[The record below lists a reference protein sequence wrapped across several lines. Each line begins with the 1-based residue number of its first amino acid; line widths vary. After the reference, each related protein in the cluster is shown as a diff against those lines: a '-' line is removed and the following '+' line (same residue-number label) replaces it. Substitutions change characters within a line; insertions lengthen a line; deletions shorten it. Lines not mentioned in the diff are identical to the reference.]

1 MPATENMIHNV
12 TIVIKTDLKALFIM
26 KRVPVPFLYYTR
38 GYDIML
44 MPHLIKATWGKNSM
58 FSMFTKRLGIDLG
71 TANSVV
77 WLAGTGVVL
86 NEPTVV
92 AVTVDDGRVVAVGN
106 EAKDML
112 GRTPGNIMASRPM
125 KEGVIADYKITESM
139 LSYFIDRAVGKNRI
153 FKPEVMICVPTGAS
167 QVERRAVV
175 DATLAAGA
183 KIAYLIEEPLA
194 AAIGA
199 KIPIAQASGH
209 MIVDIGGGSTE
220 AAVISLGGVV
230 VHKSARVAGNK
241 IEEAIANFVKKQYNL
256 IIGERMAEAIKI
268 TIGDAMPSEMKTQAA
283 NMKVK
288 SDTEVIKGATVDFME
303 VRGRDAISGLPSIIT
318 LHKSEVTTAIT
329 PVLQHIVGAIKS
341 VLEDTPPELA
351 ADIIDKGIVMAGGTS
366 LLRNLDKLV
375 TQMTGVPAHVADEP
389 LLCVVRGTGVA
400 IENIELYRRSVT
412 KR

>member
-1 MPATENMIHNV
+1 
-12 TIVIKTDLKALFIM
+12 
-26 KRVPVPFLYYTR
+26 
-38 GYDIML
+38 
-44 MPHLIKATWGKNSM
+44 M
-58 FSMFTKRLGIDLG
+58 FGLTKRLGIDLG

-92 AVTVDDGRVVAVGN
+92 AVTTDDGRVVAVGN

-125 KEGVIADYKITESM
+125 RDGVIADYKITEAM
-139 LSYFIDRAVGKNRI
+139 LAYFIDRAVGRNRI
-153 FKPEVMICVPTGAS
+153 IKPEVMICVPTGAS
-167 QVERRAVV
+167 QVERRAVI
-175 DATLAAGA
+175 DATLAAGSRV
-183 KIAYLIEEPLA
+183 AYLIEEPLA

-241 IEEAIANFVKKQYNL
+241 IDEAITNAVKKNFNL
-256 IIGERMAEAIKI
+256 IIGERMAENIKI
-268 TIGDAMPSEMKTQAA
+268 TIGDALGSESKAHSSQFTEKKKPLSTI
-283 NMKVK
+283 NGELG
-288 SDTEVIKGATVDFME
+288 SDSME
-303 VRGRDAISGLPSIIT
+303 IRGRDAISGLPRIVNLS
-318 LHKSEVTTAIT
+318 KAEVTHAIT
-329 PVLQHIVGAIKS
+329 PVLLHIVGAIKS
-341 VLEDTPPELA
+341 VLEETPPELA

-366 LLRNLDKLV
+366 LLRNFDKLV
-375 TQMTGVPAHVADEP
+375 TQMTGVPAHIADEP

-400 IENIELYRRSVT
+400 IENIELYKRSVS
-412 KR
+412 KK